1 MINMKYRYSF
11 LITPLKLL
19 IDCISIFLIIFF
31 ISDPNYYNK
40 TFIVYILSFWILSTI
55 ITKYYQVYRFT
66 KFLRILSLTVKHY
79 FLFILGFFTFF
90 GIYKEGFIVHNQ
102 FLILTSILSTT
113 FLLKVIFY
121 FSLKWYRNLGK
132 NFRKVVVI
140 GIDDSSKKIISLF
153 NQNKTLGYK
162 YLGYFTNK
170 TKSDKLGTI
179 EDSFQFILD
188 NTVDEIYCSLNELN
202 KTTVAKIRS
211 FSNSNNIILK
221 LIPDSNKLYSKYQNI
236 EFYDD
241 TIVVLNVKKLPF
253 EFNENYII
261 KRVFD
266 ILFSFLVCVF
276 ILTWLIPILW
286 VLIKIESRGPLIFS
300 QKREGLDGKKFVCYK
315 FRSMKINIMSDWV
328 HAVENDIRVTRIGS
342 FIRKTSIDELP
353 QFFNVI
359 KGDMSVVGPRPHIP
373 SLSSEYQKDVD
384 DYFKRHAVKPGITG
398 LAQVSGYRGEIKKKS
413 DIKNRVR
420 LDIFYIENW
429 SFLLDVKIILMT
441 VFNVFNGEEN
451 AY

>member
-1 MINMKYRYSF
+1 MKYRYSF
-11 LITPLKLL
+11 LITPLQLV
-19 IDCISIFLIIFF
+19 IDCLSIFMILYFVSDQEFYNLIF
-31 ISDPNYYNK
+31 I
-40 TFIVYILSFWILSTI
+40 TYILSFWTLSSVLTD
-55 ITKYYQVYRFT
+55 YYKVLRFT
-66 KFLRILSLTVKHY
+66 KFLRLLSLTFRHFFV
-79 FLFILGFFTFF
+79 FILGFFTFF
-90 GIYKEGFIVHNQ
+90 GIYKEGFVVHNQ
-102 FLILTSILSTT
+102 FLILTSILLTT
-113 FLLKVIFY
+113 FSLKIIFY

-140 GIDDSSKKIISLF
+140 GVDDSSKKIISLF

-170 TKSDKLGTI
+170 VNTDKLGTI

-188 NTVDEIYCSLNELN
+188 NTVDEIYCSLKELN
-202 KTTVAKIRS
+202 TTTIAKIRS

-221 LIPDSNKLYSKYQNI
+221 LIPDSNKLYSKNQNI

-241 TIVVLNVKKLPF
+241 TLVVLNVKKLPF
-253 EFNENYII
+253 EFSENYII
-261 KRVFD
+261 KRFFD
-266 ILFSFLVCVF
+266 IIFSIIVCLF

-286 VLIKIESRGPLIFS
+286 VFVKIESKGPLIFS
-300 QKREGLDGKKFVCYK
+300 QKREGLDGRKFICYK
-315 FRSMKINIMSDWV
+315 FRSMKLNTMSDKV
-328 HAVENDIRVTRIGS
+328 HAVENDIRVTGIGS

-353 QFFNVI
+353 QFLNVI

-398 LAQVSGYRGEIKKKS
+398 LAQVSGYRGEIKKRS

-441 VFNVFNGEEN
+441 VFNVFKGEEN

>member
-1 MINMKYRYSF
+1 MKYRYSF
-11 LITPLKLL
+11 LITPLQLV
-19 IDCISIFLIIFF
+19 IDCLSIFMILYFVSDQEFYNLIF
-31 ISDPNYYNK
+31 I
-40 TFIVYILSFWILSTI
+40 TYILSFWALSSVLTD
-55 ITKYYQVYRFT
+55 YYKVLRFT
-66 KFLRILSLTVKHY
+66 KFLRLLSLTFRH
-79 FLFILGFFTFF
+79 FFIFILGFFTFF
-90 GIYKEGFIVHNQ
+90 GIFKEGFVVHNQ
-102 FLILTSILSTT
+102 FLILTSILLTT
-113 FLLKVIFY
+113 FSLKIIFY

-140 GIDDSSKKIISLF
+140 GVDDSSKKIISLF

-170 TKSDKLGTI
+170 VNTDKLGTI

-188 NTVDEIYCSLNELN
+188 NTVDEIYCSLKELN
-202 KTTVAKIRS
+202 TSTIAKIRS

-221 LIPDSNKLYSKYQNI
+221 LIPDSNKLYSKNQNI

-241 TIVVLNVKKLPF
+241 TLVVLNVKKLPF
-253 EFNENYII
+253 EFSENYII
-261 KRVFD
+261 KRTFD
-266 ILFSFLVCVF
+266 IIFSIIVCLF
-276 ILTWLIPILW
+276 ILTWLVPILW
-286 VLIKIESRGPLIFS
+286 ILVKIESKGPLIFS
-300 QKREGLDGKKFVCYK
+300 QKREGLDGRKFVCYK
-315 FRSMKINIMSDWV
+315 FRSMKLNTMSDKV

-353 QFFNVI
+353 QFLNVI
-359 KGDMSVVGPRPHIP
+359 KGDMSVVGPRPHLP

-398 LAQVSGYRGEIKKKS
+398 LAQVSGYRGEIKKRS

-429 SFLLDVKIILMT
+429 SFLLDIKIILMT
-441 VFNVFNGEEN
+441 VFNVFKGEEN

>member
-1 MINMKYRYSF
+1 MTLYF
-11 LITPLKLL
+11 V
-19 IDCISIFLIIFF
+19 
-31 ISDPNYYNK
+31 SDQEFYNL
-40 TFIVYILSFWILSTI
+40 TFIIYIISFWTLSSVLTD
-55 ITKYYQVYRFT
+55 YYKVFRFT
-66 KFLRILSLTVKHY
+66 KLLRLLTLTFRH
-79 FLFILGFFTFF
+79 FFIFILGFFTFF
-90 GIYKEGFIVHNQ
+90 GIYKEGFIINNQ
-102 FLILTSILSTT
+102 FLILISMLLIT
-113 FLLKVIFY
+113 FLLKIIFY
-121 FSLKWYRNLGK
+121 FLLKWYRNLGK

-140 GIDDSSKKIISLF
+140 GVDDSSKKIISLF

-170 TKSDKLGTI
+170 VNTDKLGTI

-188 NTVDEIYCSLNELN
+188 NTVDEIYCSLKELN
-202 KTTVAKIRS
+202 TTTITKIRS

-221 LIPDSNKLYSKYQNI
+221 LIPDSNKLYSKNQNI

-241 TIVVLNVKKLPF
+241 TLVVLNVKKLPF
-253 EFNENYII
+253 EFSENYII

-266 ILFSFLVCVF
+266 IIFSIMVCLF
-276 ILTWLIPILW
+276 ILTWLVPILW
-286 VLIKIESRGPLIFS
+286 VLVKIESKGPLIFS
-300 QKREGLDGKKFVCYK
+300 QKREGLDGRKFVCYK
-315 FRSMKINIMSDWV
+315 FRSMKLNTMSDKI

-353 QFFNVI
+353 QFLNVI
-359 KGDMSVVGPRPHIP
+359 KGDMSVVGPRPHLP

-441 VFNVFNGEEN
+441 VFNVFKGEEN

>member
-1 MINMKYRYSF
+1 MKYRYSF
-11 LITPLKLL
+11 LITPLQLV
-19 IDCISIFLIIFF
+19 IDCLSIFMILYFVSDQEFYNLIF
-31 ISDPNYYNK
+31 I
-40 TFIVYILSFWILSTI
+40 TYILSFWTLSSILTD
-55 ITKYYQVYRFT
+55 YYKVLRFT
-66 KFLRILSLTVKHY
+66 KFLRLLSLTFRH
-79 FLFILGFFTFF
+79 FFIFILGFFTFF
-90 GIYKEGFIVHNQ
+90 GIYKEGFVVHNQ
-102 FLILTSILSTT
+102 FLILTSILLTT
-113 FLLKVIFY
+113 FSLKIIFY

-140 GIDDSSKKIISLF
+140 GVDDSSKKIISLF

-170 TKSDKLGTI
+170 VNTDKLGTI

-188 NTVDEIYCSLNELN
+188 NTVDEIYCSLKELN
-202 KTTVAKIRS
+202 TTTIAKIRS

-221 LIPDSNKLYSKYQNI
+221 LIPDSNKLYSKNQNI

-241 TIVVLNVKKLPF
+241 TLVVLNVKKLPF
-253 EFNENYII
+253 EFSENYII
-261 KRVFD
+261 KRFFD
-266 ILFSFLVCVF
+266 IIFSIIVCLF

-286 VLIKIESRGPLIFS
+286 VFIKIESKGPLIFS
-300 QKREGLDGKKFVCYK
+300 QKREGLDGRKFVCYK
-315 FRSMKINIMSDWV
+315 FRSMKLNTMSDEV
-328 HAVENDIRVTRIGS
+328 HAVENDIRVTGIGS

-353 QFFNVI
+353 QFLNVI

-398 LAQVSGYRGEIKKKS
+398 LAQVSGYRGEIKKRS

-441 VFNVFNGEEN
+441 VFNVFKGEEN

>member
-1 MINMKYRYSF
+1 MILYFVSDQEFYN
-11 LITPLKLL
+11 LI
-19 IDCISIFLIIFF
+19 F
-31 ISDPNYYNK
+31 I
-40 TFIVYILSFWILSTI
+40 TYILSFWALSSVLTD
-55 ITKYYQVYRFT
+55 YYKVLRFT
-66 KFLRILSLTVKHY
+66 KFLRLLSLTFRH
-79 FLFILGFFTFF
+79 FFIFILGFFTFF
-90 GIYKEGFIVHNQ
+90 GIYKEGFVVHNQ
-102 FLILTSILSTT
+102 FLILTSILLTT
-113 FLLKVIFY
+113 FSLKIIFY

-140 GIDDSSKKIISLF
+140 GVDDSSKKIISLF

-170 TKSDKLGTI
+170 VNTDKLGTI

-188 NTVDEIYCSLNELN
+188 NTVDEIYCSLKELN
-202 KTTVAKIRS
+202 TSTIAKIRS

-221 LIPDSNKLYSKYQNI
+221 LIPDSNKLYSKNQNI

-241 TIVVLNVKKLPF
+241 TLVVLNVKKLPF
-253 EFNENYII
+253 EFSENYIV
-261 KRVFD
+261 KRIFD
-266 ILFSFLVCVF
+266 IIFSIIVCLF
-276 ILTWLIPILW
+276 ILTWLVPILW
-286 VLIKIESRGPLIFS
+286 ILVKIESKGPLIFS
-300 QKREGLDGKKFVCYK
+300 QKREGLDGRKFVCYK
-315 FRSMKINIMSDWV
+315 FRSMKLNTLSDKV
-328 HAVENDIRVTRIGS
+328 HAVENGIRVTRIGS

-353 QFFNVI
+353 QFLNVI
-359 KGDMSVVGPRPHIP
+359 KGDMSVVGPRPHLP

-398 LAQVSGYRGEIKKKS
+398 LAQVSGYRGEIKKRS

-429 SFLLDVKIILMT
+429 SFLLDIKIILMT
-441 VFNVFNGEEN
+441 VFNVFKGEEN

>member
-1 MINMKYRYSF
+1 MKYRYSF
-11 LITPLKLL
+11 LITPLQLV
-19 IDCISIFLIIFF
+19 IDCLSIFMILYFVSDQEFYNFIF
-31 ISDPNYYNK
+31 I
-40 TFIVYILSFWILSTI
+40 TYILSFWALSSVLTD
-55 ITKYYQVYRFT
+55 YYKVLRFT
-66 KFLRILSLTVKHY
+66 KFLRLLNLTFRH
-79 FLFILGFFTFF
+79 FFIFILGFFTFF
-90 GIYKEGFIVHNQ
+90 GIYKEGFVVHNQ
-102 FLILTSILSTT
+102 FLILTSILLTT
-113 FLLKVIFY
+113 FSLKIIFY

-140 GIDDSSKKIISLF
+140 GVDDSSKKIISLF

-170 TKSDKLGTI
+170 VNTDKLGTI

-188 NTVDEIYCSLNELN
+188 NTVDEIYCSLKELN
-202 KTTVAKIRS
+202 TTTVAKIRS

-221 LIPDSNKLYSKYQNI
+221 LIPDSNKLYSKNQNI

-241 TIVVLNVKKLPF
+241 TLVVLNVKKLPF
-253 EFNENYII
+253 EFSENYII
-261 KRVFD
+261 KRTFD
-266 ILFSFLVCVF
+266 IIFSIIVCLF

-286 VLIKIESRGPLIFS
+286 IFIKIESKGPLIFS
-300 QKREGLDGKKFVCYK
+300 QKREGLDGRKFVCYK
-315 FRSMKINIMSDWV
+315 FRSMKLNTMSDKV

-353 QFFNVI
+353 QFLNVI
-359 KGDMSVVGPRPHIP
+359 KGDMSVVGPRPHLP

-398 LAQVSGYRGEIKKKS
+398 LAQVSGYRGEIKKRS

-429 SFLLDVKIILMT
+429 SFLLDIKIILMT
-441 VFNVFNGEEN
+441 VFNVFKGEEN

>member
-1 MINMKYRYSF
+1 MKYRYSF
-11 LITPLKLL
+11 LITPLQLV
-19 IDCISIFLIIFF
+19 IDCLSIFMILYFVSDQEFYNLIF
-31 ISDPNYYNK
+31 I
-40 TFIVYILSFWILSTI
+40 TYILSFWALSSVLTD
-55 ITKYYQVYRFT
+55 YYKVLRFT
-66 KFLRILSLTVKHY
+66 KFLRLLSLTFRH
-79 FLFILGFFTFF
+79 FFIFILGFFTFF
-90 GIYKEGFIVHNQ
+90 GIYKEGFVVHNQ
-102 FLILTSILSTT
+102 FLILTSILLTT
-113 FLLKVIFY
+113 FSLKIIFY

-140 GIDDSSKKIISLF
+140 GVDDSSKKIISLF

-170 TKSDKLGTI
+170 VNTDKLGTI

-188 NTVDEIYCSLNELN
+188 NTVDEIYCSLKELN
-202 KTTVAKIRS
+202 TSTIAKIRS

-221 LIPDSNKLYSKYQNI
+221 LIPDSNKLYSKNQNI

-241 TIVVLNVKKLPF
+241 TLVVLNVKKLPF
-253 EFNENYII
+253 EFSENYIV
-261 KRVFD
+261 KRIFD
-266 ILFSFLVCVF
+266 IIFSIIVCLF
-276 ILTWLIPILW
+276 ILTWLVPILW
-286 VLIKIESRGPLIFS
+286 ILVKIESKGPLIFS
-300 QKREGLDGKKFVCYK
+300 QKREGLDGRKFVCYK
-315 FRSMKINIMSDWV
+315 FRSMKLNTLSDKV

-353 QFFNVI
+353 QFLNVI
-359 KGDMSVVGPRPHIP
+359 KGDMSVVGPRPHLP

-398 LAQVSGYRGEIKKKS
+398 LAQVSGYRGEIKKRS

-429 SFLLDVKIILMT
+429 SFFLDIKIILMT
-441 VFNVFNGEEN
+441 VFNVFKGEEN

>member
-1 MINMKYRYSF
+1 MKYRYSF
-11 LITPLKLL
+11 LITPLQLV
-19 IDCISIFLIIFF
+19 IDCLSIFMILYFVSDQEFYNLIF
-31 ISDPNYYNK
+31 I
-40 TFIVYILSFWILSTI
+40 TYILSFWALSSVLTD
-55 ITKYYQVYRFT
+55 YYKVLRFT
-66 KFLRILSLTVKHY
+66 KFLRLLSLTFRH
-79 FLFILGFFTFF
+79 FFIFILGFFTFF
-90 GIYKEGFIVHNQ
+90 GIYKEGFVVHNQ
-102 FLILTSILSTT
+102 FLILTSILLTT
-113 FLLKVIFY
+113 FSLKIIFY

-140 GIDDSSKKIISLF
+140 GVDDSSKKIISLF

-170 TKSDKLGTI
+170 VNTDKLGTI

-188 NTVDEIYCSLNELN
+188 NTVDEIYCSLKELN
-202 KTTVAKIRS
+202 TSTINKIRS

-221 LIPDSNKLYSKYQNI
+221 LIPDSNKLYSKNQNI

-241 TIVVLNVKKLPF
+241 TLVVLNVKKLPF
-253 EFNENYII
+253 EFSENYIV
-261 KRVFD
+261 KRIFD
-266 ILFSFLVCVF
+266 IIFSIIVCLF
-276 ILTWLIPILW
+276 ILTWLVPILW
-286 VLIKIESRGPLIFS
+286 ILVKIESKGPLIFS
-300 QKREGLDGKKFVCYK
+300 QKREGLDGRKFVCYK
-315 FRSMKINIMSDWV
+315 FRSMKLNTQSDKV

-353 QFFNVI
+353 QFLNVI
-359 KGDMSVVGPRPHIP
+359 KGDMSVVGPRPHLP

-398 LAQVSGYRGEIKKKS
+398 LAQVSGYRGEIKKRS

-441 VFNVFNGEEN
+441 VFNVFKGEEN

>member
-1 MINMKYRYSF
+1 MILYFVSDQEFYN
-11 LITPLKLL
+11 LI
-19 IDCISIFLIIFF
+19 F
-31 ISDPNYYNK
+31 I
-40 TFIVYILSFWILSTI
+40 TYILSFWALSSVLTD
-55 ITKYYQVYRFT
+55 YYKVLRFT
-66 KFLRILSLTVKHY
+66 KFLRLLSLTFRH
-79 FLFILGFFTFF
+79 FFIFILGFFTFF
-90 GIYKEGFIVHNQ
+90 GIYKEGFVVHNQ
-102 FLILTSILSTT
+102 FLILTSILLTT
-113 FLLKVIFY
+113 FSLKIIFY

-140 GIDDSSKKIISLF
+140 GVDDSSKKIISLF

-170 TKSDKLGTI
+170 VNTDKLGTI

-188 NTVDEIYCSLNELN
+188 NTVDEIYCSLKELN
-202 KTTVAKIRS
+202 TTTIAKIRS

-221 LIPDSNKLYSKYQNI
+221 LIPDSNKLYSKNQNI

-241 TIVVLNVKKLPF
+241 TLVVLNVKKLPF
-253 EFNENYII
+253 EFSENYII
-261 KRVFD
+261 KRFFD
-266 ILFSFLVCVF
+266 IIFSIIVCLF

-286 VLIKIESRGPLIFS
+286 VFVKIESKGPLIFS
-300 QKREGLDGKKFVCYK
+300 QKREGLDGRKFICYK
-315 FRSMKINIMSDWV
+315 FRSMKLNTMSDKV

-353 QFFNVI
+353 QFLNVI

-398 LAQVSGYRGEIKKKS
+398 LAQVSGYRGEIKKRS

-429 SFLLDVKIILMT
+429 SFLLDIKIILMT
-441 VFNVFNGEEN
+441 VFNVFKGEEN

>member
-1 MINMKYRYSF
+1 MKYRYSF
-11 LITPLKLL
+11 LITPLQLV
-19 IDCISIFLIIFF
+19 IDCLSIFMILYFVSDQEFYNLIF
-31 ISDPNYYNK
+31 I
-40 TFIVYILSFWILSTI
+40 TYILSFWTLSSILTD
-55 ITKYYQVYRFT
+55 YYKVLRFT
-66 KFLRILSLTVKHY
+66 KFLRLLSLTFRH
-79 FLFILGFFTFF
+79 FFIFILGFFTFF
-90 GIYKEGFIVHNQ
+90 GIYKEGFVVHNQ
-102 FLILTSILSTT
+102 FLILTSILLTT
-113 FLLKVIFY
+113 FSLKIIFY

-140 GIDDSSKKIISLF
+140 GVDDSSKKIISLF

-170 TKSDKLGTI
+170 VNTDKLGTI

-188 NTVDEIYCSLNELN
+188 NTVDEIYCSLKELN
-202 KTTVAKIRS
+202 TTTIAKIRS

-221 LIPDSNKLYSKYQNI
+221 LIPDSNKLYSKNQNI

-241 TIVVLNVKKLPF
+241 TLVVLNVKKLPF
-253 EFNENYII
+253 EFSENYII
-261 KRVFD
+261 KRFFD
-266 ILFSFLVCVF
+266 IIFSIIVCLF

-286 VLIKIESRGPLIFS
+286 VFIKIESKGPLIFS
-300 QKREGLDGKKFVCYK
+300 QKREGLDGRKFICYK
-315 FRSMKINIMSDWV
+315 FRSMKLNTMSDKV
-328 HAVENDIRVTRIGS
+328 HAVENDIRVTGIGS

-353 QFFNVI
+353 QFLNVI

-398 LAQVSGYRGEIKKKS
+398 LAQVSGYRGEIKKRS

-441 VFNVFNGEEN
+441 VFNVFKGEEN

>member
-1 MINMKYRYSF
+1 MKYRYSF
-11 LITPLKLL
+11 LITPLQLV
-19 IDCISIFLIIFF
+19 IDCLSIFMILYFVSDQEFYNLIF
-31 ISDPNYYNK
+31 I
-40 TFIVYILSFWILSTI
+40 TYILSFWTLSSILTD
-55 ITKYYQVYRFT
+55 YYKVLRFT
-66 KFLRILSLTVKHY
+66 KFLRLLSLTFRH
-79 FLFILGFFTFF
+79 FFIFILGFFTFF
-90 GIYKEGFIVHNQ
+90 GIYKEGFVVHNQ
-102 FLILTSILSTT
+102 FLILTSILLTT
-113 FLLKVIFY
+113 FSLKIIFY

-140 GIDDSSKKIISLF
+140 GVDDSSKKIISLF

-170 TKSDKLGTI
+170 VNTDKLGTI

-188 NTVDEIYCSLNELN
+188 NTVDEIYCSLKELN
-202 KTTVAKIRS
+202 TTTIAKIRS

-221 LIPDSNKLYSKYQNI
+221 LIPDSNKLYSKNQNI

-241 TIVVLNVKKLPF
+241 TLVVLNVKKLPF
-253 EFNENYII
+253 EFSENYII
-261 KRVFD
+261 KRFFD
-266 ILFSFLVCVF
+266 IIFSIIVCLF

-286 VLIKIESRGPLIFS
+286 VFIKIESKGPLIFS
-300 QKREGLDGKKFVCYK
+300 QKREGLDGRKFICYK
-315 FRSMKINIMSDWV
+315 FRSMKLNTMSDEV
-328 HAVENDIRVTRIGS
+328 HAVENDIRVTGIGS

-353 QFFNVI
+353 QFLNVI

-398 LAQVSGYRGEIKKKS
+398 LAQVSGYRGEIKKRS

-441 VFNVFNGEEN
+441 VFNVFKGEEN

>member
-1 MINMKYRYSF
+1 VKYRYSF
-11 LITPLKLL
+11 LITPLQLV
-19 IDCISIFLIIFF
+19 IDCLSIFMILYFVSDQEFYNLIF
-31 ISDPNYYNK
+31 I
-40 TFIVYILSFWILSTI
+40 TYILSFWTLSSILTD
-55 ITKYYQVYRFT
+55 YYKVLRFT
-66 KFLRILSLTVKHY
+66 KFLRLLSLTFRH
-79 FLFILGFFTFF
+79 FFIFILGFFTFF
-90 GIYKEGFIVHNQ
+90 GIYKEGFVVHNQ
-102 FLILTSILSTT
+102 FLILTSILLTT
-113 FLLKVIFY
+113 FSLKIIFY

-140 GIDDSSKKIISLF
+140 GVDDSSKKIISLF

-170 TKSDKLGTI
+170 VNTDKLGTI

-188 NTVDEIYCSLNELN
+188 NTVDEIYCSLKELN
-202 KTTVAKIRS
+202 TTTIAKIRS

-221 LIPDSNKLYSKYQNI
+221 LIPDSNKLYSKNQNI

-241 TIVVLNVKKLPF
+241 TLVVLNVKKLPF
-253 EFNENYII
+253 EFSENYII
-261 KRVFD
+261 KRFFD
-266 ILFSFLVCVF
+266 IIFSIIVCLF

-286 VLIKIESRGPLIFS
+286 VFVKIESKGPLIFS
-300 QKREGLDGKKFVCYK
+300 QKREGLDGRKFICYK
-315 FRSMKINIMSDWV
+315 FRSMKLNTMSDKV
-328 HAVENDIRVTRIGS
+328 HAVENDIRVTGIGS

-353 QFFNVI
+353 QFLNVI

-441 VFNVFNGEEN
+441 VFNVFKGEEN

>member
-1 MINMKYRYSF
+1 MKYRYSF
-11 LITPLKLL
+11 LITPLQLV
-19 IDCISIFLIIFF
+19 IDCLSIFMILYFVSDQEFYNLIF
-31 ISDPNYYNK
+31 I
-40 TFIVYILSFWILSTI
+40 TYILSFWTLSSILTD
-55 ITKYYQVYRFT
+55 YYKVLRFT
-66 KFLRILSLTVKHY
+66 KFLRLLSLTFRH
-79 FLFILGFFTFF
+79 FFIFILGFFTFF
-90 GIYKEGFIVHNQ
+90 GIYKEGFVVHNQ
-102 FLILTSILSTT
+102 FLILTSILLTT
-113 FLLKVIFY
+113 FSLKIIFY

-140 GIDDSSKKIISLF
+140 GVDDSSKKIISLF

-170 TKSDKLGTI
+170 VNTDKLGTI

-188 NTVDEIYCSLNELN
+188 NTVDEIYCSLKELN
-202 KTTVAKIRS
+202 TTTIAKIRS

-221 LIPDSNKLYSKYQNI
+221 LIPDSNKLYSKNQNI

-241 TIVVLNVKKLPF
+241 TLVVLNVKKLPF
-253 EFNENYII
+253 EFSENYII
-261 KRVFD
+261 KRFFD
-266 ILFSFLVCVF
+266 IIFSIIVCLF

-286 VLIKIESRGPLIFS
+286 VFIKIESKGPLIFS
-300 QKREGLDGKKFVCYK
+300 QKREGLDGRKFVCYK
-315 FRSMKINIMSDWV
+315 FRSMKLNTMSDKV
-328 HAVENDIRVTRIGS
+328 HAVENDIRVTGIGS

-353 QFFNVI
+353 QFLNVI

-398 LAQVSGYRGEIKKKS
+398 LAQVSGYRGEIKKRS

-441 VFNVFNGEEN
+441 VFNVFKGEEN

>member
-1 MINMKYRYSF
+1 VKYRYSF
-11 LITPLKLL
+11 LITPLQLV
-19 IDCISIFLIIFF
+19 IDCLSIFMILYFVSDQEFYNLIF
-31 ISDPNYYNK
+31 I
-40 TFIVYILSFWILSTI
+40 TYILSFWTLSSVLTD
-55 ITKYYQVYRFT
+55 YYKVLRFT
-66 KFLRILSLTVKHY
+66 KFLRLLSLTFRH
-79 FLFILGFFTFF
+79 FFIFILGFFTFF
-90 GIYKEGFIVHNQ
+90 GIYKEGFVVHNQ
-102 FLILTSILSTT
+102 FLILTSILLTT
-113 FLLKVIFY
+113 FSLKIIFY

-140 GIDDSSKKIISLF
+140 GVDDSSKKIISLF

-170 TKSDKLGTI
+170 VNTDKLGTI

-188 NTVDEIYCSLNELN
+188 NTVDEIYCSLKELN
-202 KTTVAKIRS
+202 TTTIAKIRS

-221 LIPDSNKLYSKYQNI
+221 LIPDSNKLYSKNQNI

-241 TIVVLNVKKLPF
+241 TLVVLNVKKLPF
-253 EFNENYII
+253 EFSENYII
-261 KRVFD
+261 KRFFD
-266 ILFSFLVCVF
+266 IIFSIIVCLF

-286 VLIKIESRGPLIFS
+286 VFVKIESKGPLIFS
-300 QKREGLDGKKFVCYK
+300 QKREGLDGRKFICYK
-315 FRSMKINIMSDWV
+315 FRSMKLNTMSDKV
-328 HAVENDIRVTRIGS
+328 HAVENDIRVTGIGS

-353 QFFNVI
+353 QFLNVI

-398 LAQVSGYRGEIKKKS
+398 LAQVSGYRGEIKKRS

-429 SFLLDVKIILMT
+429 SFLLDIKIILMT
-441 VFNVFNGEEN
+441 VFNVFKGEEN

>member
-1 MINMKYRYSF
+1 MIG
-11 LITPLKLL
+11 
-19 IDCISIFLIIFF
+19 
-31 ISDPNYYNK
+31 
-40 TFIVYILSFWILSTI
+40 V
-55 ITKYYQVYRFT
+55 
-66 KFLRILSLTVKHY
+66 
-79 FLFILGFFTFF
+79 
-90 GIYKEGFIVHNQ
+90 
-102 FLILTSILSTT
+102 
-113 FLLKVIFY
+113 
-121 FSLKWYRNLGK
+121 
-132 NFRKVVVI
+132 
-140 GIDDSSKKIISLF
+140 DDSSKKIISLF

-170 TKSDKLGTI
+170 VNTDKLGTI

-188 NTVDEIYCSLNELN
+188 NTVDEIYCSLKELN
-202 KTTVAKIRS
+202 TTTITKIRS

-221 LIPDSNKLYSKYQNI
+221 LIPDSNKLYSKNQNI

-241 TIVVLNVKKLPF
+241 TLVVLNVKKLPF
-253 EFNENYII
+253 EFSENYII

-266 ILFSFLVCVF
+266 IIFSIMVCLF
-276 ILTWLIPILW
+276 ILTWLVPILW
-286 VLIKIESRGPLIFS
+286 VLVKIESKGPLIFS
-300 QKREGLDGKKFVCYK
+300 QKREGLDGIKFVCYK
-315 FRSMKINIMSDWV
+315 FRSMKLNTMSDKI

-353 QFFNVI
+353 QFLNVI
-359 KGDMSVVGPRPHIP
+359 KGDMSVVGPRPHLP

-441 VFNVFNGEEN
+441 VFNVFKGEEN

>member
-1 MINMKYRYSF
+1 MKYRYSF
-11 LITPLKLL
+11 LITPLQLV
-19 IDCISIFLIIFF
+19 IDCLSIFMILYFVSDQEFYNLIF
-31 ISDPNYYNK
+31 I
-40 TFIVYILSFWILSTI
+40 TYILSFWTLSSVLTD
-55 ITKYYQVYRFT
+55 YYKVLRFT
-66 KFLRILSLTVKHY
+66 KFLRLLSLTFRH
-79 FLFILGFFTFF
+79 FFIFILGFFTFF
-90 GIYKEGFIVHNQ
+90 GIYKEGFVVHNQ
-102 FLILTSILSTT
+102 FLILTSILLTT
-113 FLLKVIFY
+113 FSLKIIFY

-140 GIDDSSKKIISLF
+140 GVDDSSKKIISLF

-170 TKSDKLGTI
+170 VNTDKLGTI

-188 NTVDEIYCSLNELN
+188 NTVDEIYCSLKELN
-202 KTTVAKIRS
+202 TTTIAKIRS

-221 LIPDSNKLYSKYQNI
+221 LIPDSNKLYSKNQNI

-241 TIVVLNVKKLPF
+241 TLVVLNVKKLPF
-253 EFNENYII
+253 EFSENYII
-261 KRVFD
+261 KRFFD
-266 ILFSFLVCVF
+266 IIFSIIVCLF

-286 VLIKIESRGPLIFS
+286 VFVKIESKGPLIFS
-300 QKREGLDGKKFVCYK
+300 QKREGLDGRKFICYK
-315 FRSMKINIMSDWV
+315 FRSMKLNTMSDKV
-328 HAVENDIRVTRIGS
+328 HAVENDIRVTGIGS

-353 QFFNVI
+353 QFLNVI

-398 LAQVSGYRGEIKKKS
+398 LAQVSGYRGEIKKRS

-441 VFNVFNGEEN
+441 VFNVFKGEEN

>member
-1 MINMKYRYSF
+1 VKYRYSF
-11 LITPLKLL
+11 LITPLQLV
-19 IDCISIFLIIFF
+19 IDCLSIFMILYFVSDQEFYNLIF
-31 ISDPNYYNK
+31 I
-40 TFIVYILSFWILSTI
+40 TYILSFWTLSSILTD
-55 ITKYYQVYRFT
+55 YYKVLRFT
-66 KFLRILSLTVKHY
+66 KFLRLLSLTFRH
-79 FLFILGFFTFF
+79 FFIFILGFFTFF
-90 GIYKEGFIVHNQ
+90 GIYKEGFVVHNQ
-102 FLILTSILSTT
+102 FLILTSILLTT
-113 FLLKVIFY
+113 FSLKIIFY

-140 GIDDSSKKIISLF
+140 GVDDSSKKIISLF

-170 TKSDKLGTI
+170 VNTDKLGTI

-188 NTVDEIYCSLNELN
+188 NTVDEIYCSLKELN
-202 KTTVAKIRS
+202 TTTIAKIRS

-221 LIPDSNKLYSKYQNI
+221 LIPDSNKLYSKNQNI

-241 TIVVLNVKKLPF
+241 TLVVLNVKKLPF
-253 EFNENYII
+253 EFSENYII
-261 KRVFD
+261 KRFFD
-266 ILFSFLVCVF
+266 IIFSIIVCLF

-286 VLIKIESRGPLIFS
+286 VFVKIESKGPLIFS
-300 QKREGLDGKKFVCYK
+300 QKREGLDGRKFICYK
-315 FRSMKINIMSDWV
+315 FRSMKLNTMSDKV
-328 HAVENDIRVTRIGS
+328 HAVENDIRVTGIGS

-353 QFFNVI
+353 QFLNVI

-398 LAQVSGYRGEIKKKS
+398 LAQVSGYRGEIKKRS

-441 VFNVFNGEEN
+441 VFNVFKGEEN

>member
-1 MINMKYRYSF
+1 MKYRYSF
-11 LITPLKLL
+11 LITPLQLV
-19 IDCISIFLIIFF
+19 IDCLSIFMILYFVSDQEFYNLIF
-31 ISDPNYYNK
+31 I
-40 TFIVYILSFWILSTI
+40 TYILSFWGLSSVLTD
-55 ITKYYQVYRFT
+55 YYKVLRFT
-66 KFLRILSLTVKHY
+66 KFLRLLSLTFRH
-79 FLFILGFFTFF
+79 FFIFILGFFTFF
-90 GIYKEGFIVHNQ
+90 GIFKQGFVVHNQ
-102 FLILTSILSTT
+102 FLILTSILLTT
-113 FLLKVIFY
+113 FSLKIIFY

-140 GIDDSSKKIISLF
+140 GVDDSSKKIISLF

-170 TKSDKLGTI
+170 VNTDKLGTI

-188 NTVDEIYCSLNELN
+188 NTVDEIYCSLKELN
-202 KTTVAKIRS
+202 TSTIAKIRS

-221 LIPDSNKLYSKYQNI
+221 LIPDSNKLYSKNQNI

-241 TIVVLNVKKLPF
+241 TLVVLNVKKLPF
-253 EFNENYII
+253 EFSENYII
-261 KRVFD
+261 KRTFD
-266 ILFSFLVCVF
+266 IIFSIIVCLF
-276 ILTWLIPILW
+276 ILTWLVPILW
-286 VLIKIESRGPLIFS
+286 ILVKIESKGPLIFS
-300 QKREGLDGKKFVCYK
+300 QKREGLDGINFVCYK
-315 FRSMKINIMSDWV
+315 FRSMKLNTMSDKV

-353 QFFNVI
+353 QFLNVI
-359 KGDMSVVGPRPHIP
+359 KGDMSVVGPRPHLP

-398 LAQVSGYRGEIKKKS
+398 LAQVSGYRGEIKKRS

-429 SFLLDVKIILMT
+429 SFLLDIKIILMT
-441 VFNVFNGEEN
+441 VFNVFKGEEN

>member
-1 MINMKYRYSF
+1 MILYFVSDQEFYN
-11 LITPLKLL
+11 LI
-19 IDCISIFLIIFF
+19 F
-31 ISDPNYYNK
+31 I
-40 TFIVYILSFWILSTI
+40 TYILSFWTLSSILTD
-55 ITKYYQVYRFT
+55 YYKVLRFT
-66 KFLRILSLTVKHY
+66 KFLRLLSLTFRH
-79 FLFILGFFTFF
+79 FFIFILGFFTFF
-90 GIYKEGFIVHNQ
+90 GIYKEGFVVHNQ
-102 FLILTSILSTT
+102 FLILTSILLTT
-113 FLLKVIFY
+113 FSLKIIFY

-140 GIDDSSKKIISLF
+140 GVDDSSKKIISLF

-170 TKSDKLGTI
+170 VNTDKLGTI

-188 NTVDEIYCSLNELN
+188 NTVDEIYCSLKELN
-202 KTTVAKIRS
+202 TTTVAKIRS

-221 LIPDSNKLYSKYQNI
+221 LIPDSNKLYSKNQNI

-241 TIVVLNVKKLPF
+241 TLVVLNVKKLPF
-253 EFNENYII
+253 EFSENYII
-261 KRVFD
+261 KRTFD
-266 ILFSFLVCVF
+266 IIFSIIVCLF

-286 VLIKIESRGPLIFS
+286 IFIKIESKGPLIFS
-300 QKREGLDGKKFVCYK
+300 QKREGLDGRKFVCYK
-315 FRSMKINIMSDWV
+315 FRSMKLNTMSDKV

-353 QFFNVI
+353 QFLNVI
-359 KGDMSVVGPRPHIP
+359 KGDMSVVGPRPHLP

-398 LAQVSGYRGEIKKKS
+398 LAQVSGYRGEIKKRS

-429 SFLLDVKIILMT
+429 SFLLDIKIILMT
-441 VFNVFNGEEN
+441 VFNVFKGEEN